1 MLIEQLISSDV
12 PTLLPSDT
20 GSKALFLMEEAHL
33 TQLPMVMDD
42 EYLGLIQETDV
53 LDWDTPEHAL
63 DSAVFQQY
71 RPAVSVAAHPYDA
84 MRIASEQN
92 LNVVP
97 VIGEGS
103 KYLGSITRD
112 DLLKFI
118 TENSGLDNPGGIII
132 LQLEPRQ
139 YSLSEIARICESED
153 VTIISSQLTNNR
165 ESGMIEVTLKTN
177 RTNLEALVSS
187 FERREYVVKEVFGA
201 QIGMEDVMDRYKLLM
216 NYINM

>member
-1 MLIEQLISSDV
+1 MLIEQLISSEV
-12 PTLLPSDT
+12 PTLMPSDT

-33 TQLPMVMDD
+33 TQLPMVKDN
-42 EYLGLIQETDV
+42 EYMGLIQETDV

-63 DSAVFQQY
+63 DSAGFEQY
-71 RPAVSVAAHPYDA
+71 RPAVSIAAHPYDA

-97 VIGEGS
+97 VIDAAHN
-103 KYLGSITRD
+103 YVGSITRG

-118 TENSGLDNPGGIII
+118 TENSGLDNPGGIMI
-132 LQLEPRQ
+132 LQLAPRQ

-165 ESGMIEVTLKTN
+165 ENGMIEVTLKTN
-177 RTNLEALVSS
+177 RTNLEGLVSS
-187 FERREYVVKEVFGA
+187 FERHEYIVKEVFGA
-201 QIGMEDVMDRYKLLM
+201 QSGAEDVMDRYKLLM